1 MRYCRRCILPDTRPG
16 IILDQEGVC
25 AGCRGHDRKQS
36 GIDWIAREEQLRELA
51 AEAKT
56 RARGSYD
63 CIVPVSGGKDSWN
76 QIAVAK
82 SELGLSVLAVTWKT
96 PGRTDLGQHNLDA
109 MVRNLGVD
117 HIDYAISPDVERKF
131 MIAAFERKG
140 ATAIPMHFAI
150 FSLPYRLASQF
161 HVPLVLWGE
170 NPQLEF
176 GGTEREQLSTVLDKH
191 WMRKHGVNN
200 NTDVGDWVGQEGLT
214 EKDLVAYR
222 LPETTGFAPIS
233 IFLGAFRRWNSF
245 ENAKRARAL
254 GFREADVPKL
264 GTWSFADVDCHFI
277 AIHHFLKWYKF
288 GITRAFDNLSV
299 EIREGLIGRKAAIRR
314 LADVGMQVP
323 HDDIERFC
331 RFVGRSTAWFWN
343 VAETF
348 RNLDVWKRDG
358 NGDWHIPGFIV
369 KDWRW
374 SSE

>member
-16 IILDQEGVC
+16 IVLDQEGVC
-25 AGCRGHDRKQS
+25 GGCRGHDRKVS
-36 GIDWIAREEQLRELA
+36 GIDWVAREKRLLELA

-76 QIAVAK
+76 QVAVAK
-82 SELGLSVLAVTWKT
+82 GDLGLAVLAVTWKT
-96 PGRTDLGQHNLDA
+96 PGRTDLGQRNLDA

-117 HIDYAISPDVERKF
+117 HIDYAISPDVERRF
-131 MIAAFERKG
+131 MIAAFEKKG

-150 FSLPYRLASQF
+150 FSLPYRLATQF

-170 NPQLEF
+170 NPQLEY
-176 GGTEREQLSTVLDKH
+176 GGVEKEQLSTVLDID
-191 WMRKHGVNN
+191 WMREHGVNN
-200 NTDVGDWVGQEGLT
+200 NTDVDDWVGQEGLT

-222 LPETTGFAPIS
+222 LPESTGFAPIS
-233 IFLGAFRRWNSF
+233 IFLGAFRQWNSF

-254 GFREADVPKL
+254 GFREGDVPKL
-264 GTWSFADVDCHFI
+264 GTWSFADLDCHFI

-299 EIREGLIGRKAAIRR
+299 EIREGLIGRDAAIRM
-314 LADVGMQVP
+314 LAEVGMQVP

-331 RFVGRSTAWFWN
+331 RFVGRSTAWFWR

-348 RNLDVWKRDG
+348 RNRDVWKRDESD
-358 NGDWHIPGFIV
+358 NWRIPGFIV
-369 KDWRW
+369 EDWRW
-374 SSE
+374 PRE